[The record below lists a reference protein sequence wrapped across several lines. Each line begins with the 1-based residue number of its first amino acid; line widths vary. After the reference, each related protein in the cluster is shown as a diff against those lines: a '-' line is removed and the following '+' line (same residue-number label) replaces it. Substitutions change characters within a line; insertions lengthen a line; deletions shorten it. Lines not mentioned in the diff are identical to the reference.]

1 VLTHYHNHHASAIY
15 RLCDKVKIRKI
26 IIPKPETD
34 TEKENFEYLAETLE
48 NIGIEYEL
56 YERGKAFEN
65 AEVCINFA
73 PLRKIGRSE
82 KPIVAFTVNYKEWSF
97 SYAEGAAL
105 ESGYDYSEYLSSQTV
120 FVGAHGPA
128 RKFYVS
134 ARPLQNA
141 AKVIFAN
148 GAEDLL
154 RDTEYL
160 TNKYIISEYGGSMT
174 VLYDN

>member
-1 VLTHYHNHHASAIY
+1 L
-15 RLCDKVKIRKI
+15 
-26 IIPKPETD
+26 
-34 TEKENFEYLAETLE
+34 EKHGVPFEV
-48 NIGIEYEL
+48 
-56 YERGKAFEN
+56 YERGSSYEN
-65 AEVCINFA
+65 GGVTISFA
-73 PLRKIGRSE
+73 PLRKISRSE
-82 KPIVAFTVNYKEWSF
+82 KPIVAFTFRYNGASF
-97 SYAEGAAL
+97 SYIEGAAT
-105 ESGYDYSEYLSSQTV
+105 ESAFDYSEYLSSQTV